1 MRPPL
6 APPRRPQNG
15 TQAHDMSRELKFVR
29 PAHIGATPFWDRRS
43 APSATANRAP
53 SGTEKKKDWSERK
66 CEP

>member
-15 TQAHDMSRELKFVR
+15 TPAHDMSRELKFVR

-43 APSATANRAP
+43 APSATVKSSP
-53 SGTEKKKDWSERK
+53 FGDRK
-66 CEP
+66 GEGLE